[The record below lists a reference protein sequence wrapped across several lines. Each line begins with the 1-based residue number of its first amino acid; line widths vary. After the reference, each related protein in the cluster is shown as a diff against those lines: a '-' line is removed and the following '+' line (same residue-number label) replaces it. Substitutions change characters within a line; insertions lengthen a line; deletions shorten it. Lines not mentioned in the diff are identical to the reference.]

1 VLLRELALSQQV
13 PQEERGQGE
22 QERPV
27 RAPACRWRQPVPPP
41 VLPVL
46 VEQQL
51 VPLAVLQGL
60 AQGPPALRVLVPE
73 QQGLPLLALR
83 GLALLALR
91 GLAQGLVLLVLRG
104 LQVLP
109 PAVLVR
115 EQ

>member
-1 VLLRELALSQQV
+1 
-13 PQEERGQGE
+13 
-22 QERPV
+22 
-27 RAPACRWRQPVPPP
+27 VPPP

-83 GLALLALR
+83 GLAPEQQGLPLLALR

>member
-1 VLLRELALSQQV
+1 
-13 PQEERGQGE
+13 
-22 QERPV
+22 
-27 RAPACRWRQPVPPP
+27 VPPP

-83 GLALLALR
+83 GLA
-91 GLAQGLVLLVLRG
+91 QGLVLLVLRG
-104 LQVLP
+104 LLALL